1 LADRRRKS
9 NVVLDRDE
17 WKAFLEDV
25 RKLIQ
30 EHEKML
36 AKIGEE
42 RTDSSGWGESGRF
55 IGGRTPLMS
64 RILSFLGAKPKLAPA
79 RYCPYCSVELEPAD
93 KFCRIC
99 GKNIQ
104 VQVEP
109 DARQTT
115 QKDSSID
122 DTSTQSNKP

>member
-1 LADRRRKS
+1 LADRQRKS

-17 WKAFLEDV
+17 WEAFLEDV

-42 RTDSSGWGESGRF
+42 RTASLGWGEGGRF
-55 IGGRTPLMS
+55 IGGRTSLMS
-64 RILSFLGAKPKLAPA
+64 KILSFLGAKPKLAPA
-79 RYCPYCSVELEPAD
+79 RYCPYCSIEAEPAD

-104 VQVEP
+104 VRVET

-115 QKDSSID
+115 QKD
-122 DTSTQSNKP
+122 